1 MSVTTLLPLPYD
13 PMTLPRETTRHYI
26 PATDHE
32 IQAMLGALGL
42 SQLDELFQH
51 IPARMRMAAPLALPE
66 ELGYEELYRHVV
78 AQSQKN
84 RLPEVAFLGD
94 GLPHY
99 KVPDLVPF
107 VAGLRELMTAYT
119 PYQPERSQGTLM
131 TQWLYQCC
139 LAMLTGF
146 EAINASQYDRA
157 TALVEALYTA
167 ARLSRQ
173 GRTHFLLLGSLW
185 PQDLE
190 VVHTLLADTRLTY
203 EVVPIDPVRG
213 TVPLAVLEQQAVAQA
228 DGLAGIAFPQVNSLG
243 CLEDVD
249 GLTDLAHRL
258 AARAIVVTDPM
269 LLATGGLK
277 APGTFGVAGEGADI
291 LVGEAQHLAIPPH
304 YGGPGLGVFGIRYN
318 AVHQQDI
325 RQAPGRFV
333 GDAQDEA
340 GRPAKVMVLSTR
352 EQHIRRHKATSNIC
366 TNQGF
371 VATLAAAA
379 ILARGEEG
387 MREACAGGRTNA
399 LTAARA
405 LLRVPGVRLAFPDT
419 PFWNAFV
426 LALPCSSATM
436 VEAARQRHI
445 HLGVDV
451 SSRLPGS
458 TGNHLLLSFS
468 DVQEPEYLEQ
478 LTALFAETIDMPDA
492 TTTVTLPAIPAAYL
506 RQAPVGLPSWPRD
519 QLRAFFTSL
528 SEQNISPDRT
538 CYPL

>member
-1 MSVTTLLPLPYD
+1 MSHTTLPPLPYD
-13 PMTLPRETTRHYI
+13 PATLPREIARHYI
-26 PATDHE
+26 SATDE
-32 IQAMLGALGL
+32 ELQAMLGALGL
-42 SQLDELFQH
+42 SQLDELFAH
-51 IPARMRMAAPLALPE
+51 IPAPARMIGLPDLPE
-66 ELGYEELYRHVV
+66 ELGYADLYRHVV

-84 RLPEVAFLGD
+84 RLPDVTFLGD

-99 KVPDLVPF
+99 RVPDLVSF

-190 VVHTLLADTRLTY
+190 VVHTLLIGTRLTY
-203 EVVPIDPVRG
+203 EIVPIDPERG
-213 TVPLAVLEQQAVAQA
+213 TVPLAMLESQAIAPA

-249 GLTDLAHRL
+249 GLTELAHRFG
-258 AARAIVVTDPM
+258 ARAIVVTDPM

-277 APGTFGVAGEGADI
+277 APSTFGAEGEGADI

-304 YGGPGLGVFGIRYN
+304 YGGPGLGVFGMRYN
-318 AVHQQDI
+318 AAHPQDI

-340 GRPAKVMVLSTR
+340 ARPAEVRVRWAR
-352 EQHIRRHKATSNIC
+352 ELHIRRHKATSNIC
-366 TNQGF
+366 ANQGF
-371 VATLAAAA
+371 VAGRAAAA
-379 ILARGEEG
+379 ILAPGEER
-387 MREACAGGRTNA
+387 MRKACMRGRA
-399 LTAARA
+399 SARTAARR
-405 LLRVPGVRLAFPDT
+405 LLRVPWVSFAFPET
-419 PFWNAFV
+419 P
-426 LALPCSSATM
+426 C
-436 VEAARQRHI
+436 
-445 HLGVDV
+445 
-451 SSRLPGS
+451 
-458 TGNHLLLSFS
+458 
-468 DVQEPEYLEQ
+468 
-478 LTALFAETIDMPDA
+478 
-492 TTTVTLPAIPAAYL
+492 
-506 RQAPVGLPSWPRD
+506 
-519 QLRAFFTSL
+519 
-528 SEQNISPDRT
+528 
-538 CYPL
+538 C

>member
-1 MSVTTLLPLPYD
+1 MTDRTTPSLPYN
-13 PMTLPRETTRHYI
+13 PQTLPREKARHYI
-26 PATDHE
+26 PATDQD
-32 IQAMLGALGL
+32 IQAMLTALGL
-42 SQLDELFQH
+42 QGLDDLFSH
-51 IPARMRMAAPLALPE
+51 IPASVRMLAPPDLPE
-66 ELGYEELYRHVV
+66 ELGYEELYDHML
-78 AQSQKN
+78 AQSRKN
-84 RLPEVAFLGD
+84 RLPDVAFLGD
-94 GLPHY
+94 GLPQYTVH
-99 KVPDLVPF
+99 DLVPF
-107 VAGLRELMTAYT
+107 VAGLRELLTAYT
-119 PYQPERSQGTLM
+119 PYQPERSQGTLL

-167 ARLSRQ
+167 TRLSRQ

-190 VVHTLLADTRLTY
+190 VVRTLLAGTRLTY

-213 TVPLAVLEQQAVAQA
+213 TVPLAVLEQQAMAQA

-249 GLTDLAHRL
+249 GLTALAHRL
-258 AARAIVVTDPM
+258 GARAIVVTDPM

-277 APGTFGVAGEGADI
+277 APGTFGAAGEGADI

-318 AVHQQDI
+318 AAHQQDI

-340 GRPAKVMVLSTR
+340 GRPAKLMVLSTR
-352 EQHIRRHKATSNIC
+352 EQHIHRHKATSNIC

-387 MREACAGGRTNA
+387 MRKACTQAHANA
-399 LTAARA
+399 LTAARG
-405 LLRVPGVRLAFPDT
+405 LLRVPGVSLAFPET

-426 LALPCSSATM
+426 LALPCASARL
-436 VEAARQRHI
+436 VETARQRRI

-451 SSRLPGS
+451 SSRLPASG
-458 TGNHLLLSFS
+458 GNHLLLSFS
-468 DVQEPEYLEQ
+468 DLQEPEHLER
-478 LTALFAETIDMPDA
+478 LVTLFAEAIA
-492 TTTVTLPAIPAAYL
+492 TPRAEAAVSFPEVPATSL
-506 RQAPVGLPSWPRD
+506 RREPVGLPSWNQE
-519 QLRAFFTSL
+519 QLR
-528 SEQNISPDRT
+528 
-538 CYPL
+538 

>member
-1 MSVTTLLPLPYD
+1 MSVKTLLPLPYD
-13 PMTLPRETTRHYI
+13 LTTLPRETARHYI
-26 PATDHE
+26 PATDQE
-32 IQAMLGALGL
+32 IQAMLSALGL
-42 SQLDELFQH
+42 SQLDELFAH
-51 IPARMRMAAPLALPE
+51 IPAPARMVDPPNLPA
-66 ELGYEELYRHVV
+66 ELSYADLYQHVV

-84 RLPEVAFLGD
+84 RLPDVAFLGD

-99 KVPDLVPF
+99 RVPDLVPF

-190 VVHTLLADTRLTY
+190 VVRTLLAGTRLTY

-213 TVPLAVLEQQAVAQA
+213 TVPLATLEQQAVAQA
-228 DGLAGIAFPQVNSLG
+228 ERLAGIAFPQVNSLG
-243 CLEDVD
+243 CLEEVD

-258 AARAIVVTDPM
+258 GTRAIVVTDPM

-277 APGTFGVAGEGADI
+277 APGTFGAEGEGADI

-318 AVHQQDI
+318 AAHQQDI

-379 ILARGEEG
+379 VLARGEQG
-387 MREACAGGRTNA
+387 MQEACARGRTNA
-399 LTAARA
+399 TAAARA

-426 LALPCSSATM
+426 LALPCPSAAMIET
-436 VEAARQRHI
+436 ARQRGI

-468 DVQEPEYLEQ
+468 DLQEPAHLER
-478 LTALFAETIDMPDA
+478 LTNVLLETLGA
-492 TTTVTLPAIPAAYL
+492 
-506 RQAPVGLPSWPRD
+506 
-519 QLRAFFTSL
+519 
-528 SEQNISPDRT
+528 
-538 CYPL
+538 

>member
-1 MSVTTLLPLPYD
+1 
-13 PMTLPRETTRHYI
+13 
-26 PATDHE
+26 
-32 IQAMLGALGL
+32 MLGALGL

-51 IPARMRMAAPLALPE
+51 LPASVRMAEPPALPE
-66 ELGYEELYRHVV
+66 ELSYEALYRHVV
-78 AQSQKN
+78 EQSRKN
-84 RLPEVAFLGD
+84 HVPEATFLGD

-131 TQWLYQCC
+131 TQWLYQSC

-173 GRTHFLLLGSLW
+173 GRRHFLLLGSLW

-190 VVHTLLADTRLTY
+190 VVHTLLEGTRLTY
-203 EVVPIDPVRG
+203 EVVPIDPARG
-213 TVPLAVLEQQAVAQA
+213 TVSLAALEQQAALKA
-228 DGLAGIAFPQVNSLG
+228 ETLAGIAFPQVGSLG

-258 AARAIVVTDPM
+258 GVRAIVVTDPM

-277 APGTFGVAGEGADI
+277 APGTFGQAGEGADL
-291 LVGEAQHLAIPPH
+291 LVGEAQHLAIPPN

-318 AVHQQDI
+318 AAHAQDI

-379 ILARGEEG
+379 ILARGEQG
-387 MREACAGGRTNA
+387 MQEACARARANA
-399 LTAARA
+399 TAAAGALAARA
-405 LLRVPGVRLAFPDT
+405 RGAPGV
-419 PFWNAFV
+419 
-426 LALPCSSATM
+426 S
-436 VEAARQRHI
+436 
-445 HLGVDV
+445 
-451 SSRLPGS
+451 
-458 TGNHLLLSFS
+458 
-468 DVQEPEYLEQ
+468 
-478 LTALFAETIDMPDA
+478 
-492 TTTVTLPAIPAAYL
+492 
-506 RQAPVGLPSWPRD
+506 
-519 QLRAFFTSL
+519 
-528 SEQNISPDRT
+528 
-538 CYPL
+538 